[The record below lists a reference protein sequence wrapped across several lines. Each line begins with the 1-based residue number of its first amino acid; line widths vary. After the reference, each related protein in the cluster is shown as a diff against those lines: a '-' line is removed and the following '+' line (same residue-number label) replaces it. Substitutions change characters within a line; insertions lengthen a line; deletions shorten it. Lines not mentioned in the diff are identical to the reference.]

1 MGRVPGLDKWDVAFV
16 IGGLISII
24 GKSGN
29 YRSAEAD
36 FELILKAS
44 DEQIV
49 ELLNASTANNQVCNA
64 GLCATKYLPPLFAT
78 HGKFMD
84 EKTRKELGD
93 VLKRHEQ
100 YEKKK

>member
-1 MGRVPGLDKWDVAFV
+1 VELPKR
-16 IGGLISII
+16 GGQL
-24 GKSGN
+24 
-29 YRSAEAD
+29 R
-36 FELILKAS
+36 LILPYIQKAS

-84 EKTRKELGD
+84 EKTRKEPGD
-93 VLKRHEQ
+93 VLKRYEQ